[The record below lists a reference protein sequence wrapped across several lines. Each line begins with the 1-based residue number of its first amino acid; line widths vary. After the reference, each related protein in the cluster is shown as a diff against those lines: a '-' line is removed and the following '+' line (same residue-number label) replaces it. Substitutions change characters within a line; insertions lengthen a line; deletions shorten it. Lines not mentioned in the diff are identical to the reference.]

1 MEFNKVEDW
10 GSLPGSLVHIRFQ
23 NMTVCAGVVDC
34 VTNDGRILWIHPHSD
49 VRRLVEKQHGFEAWE
64 QVEGPRGPLLSR

>member
-49 VRRLVEKQHGFEAWE
+49 VGRRVEK
-64 QVEGPRGPLLSR
+64 